1 MFEIRIHMFPKTQR
15 FLKSAFLA
23 RLELRST
30 GLISNSSLLDR
41 RDGDYNVDRG
51 SDYNSHDFFCYISK
65 IALLFDCDRHRQE
78 FSPGSPEMKANNQPC
93 YEIAGYNLVRGYK

>member
-1 MFEIRIHMFPKTQR
+1 MVTEV
-15 FLKSAFLA
+15 
-23 RLELRST
+23 
-30 GLISNSSLLDR
+30 ND
-41 RDGDYNVDRG
+41 VDRG

-65 IALLFDCDRHRQE
+65 IALLFDGDRHRQE